1 MKIKSIAA
9 ICKKNKQV
17 VLFNRYSDSGTI
29 SQYIG
34 DGNAVYPISGLPE
47 LDEESILTIF
57 DVPEKQREDWL
68 VRYRDIPEG
77 ISFEDTDATEKIVE
91 QGNLSIVYSGK
102 TLKPLQTRRGLVFIE
117 SRYLSPVSDV
127 LDVLELYE
135 RVTPFGAPYIV
146 AKAGFLLQAVIMPC
160 DVISAQF
167 VQRLQELTRQ
177 CAVSLDLREQERERQ
192 AAAESAGQFKVDPET
207 GATIEPES
215 EGSEMGKKKTGL
227 ITDEVRE
234 LINEVARAT
243 ASMAYIDGMGG
254 EVNYF
259 RAMESLL
266 FNYKK
271 LAALVADYEA
281 YTHVELQGR
290 SASISSYSP
299 SSGYTYRTEE
309 DILDEMKRDKIISYH
324 RTRARFEEIDR
335 VVKLFAE
342 RKEFHVIRM
351 YYFGED
357 AQGNER
363 PAGAEPYTWEAIAA
377 ELEGM
382 GLIRDAKSARRW
394 RNKIVND
401 MAVCM
406 FGKPAAVG
414 VGTYRKERDKAT
426 D

>member
-1 MKIKSIAA
+1 
-9 ICKKNKQV
+9 
-17 VLFNRYSDSGTI
+17 
-29 SQYIG
+29 
-34 DGNAVYPISGLPE
+34 
-47 LDEESILTIF
+47 
-57 DVPEKQREDWL
+57 
-68 VRYRDIPEG
+68 
-77 ISFEDTDATEKIVE
+77 
-91 QGNLSIVYSGK
+91 
-102 TLKPLQTRRGLVFIE
+102 
-117 SRYLSPVSDV
+117 
-127 LDVLELYE
+127 
-135 RVTPFGAPYIV
+135 
-146 AKAGFLLQAVIMPC
+146 
-160 DVISAQF
+160 
-167 VQRLQELTRQ
+167 
-177 CAVSLDLREQERERQ
+177 
-192 AAAESAGQFKVDPET
+192 
-207 GATIEPES
+207 
-215 EGSEMGKKKTGL
+215 MGKKKTGL

-234 LINEVARAT
+234 LINEVARET

-281 YTHVELQGR
+281 YT
-290 SASISSYSP
+290 
-299 SSGYTYRTEE
+299 EE
-309 DILDEMKRDKIISYH
+309 YILDEMKRDKIISYH

-377 ELEGM
+377 ELEEM
-382 GLIRDAKSARRW
+382 GLIRDTKSARRW

-406 FGKPAAVG
+406 FGKPAEVC
-414 VGTYRKERDKAT
+414 VGTYRKERD
-426 D
+426 

>member
-17 VLFNRYSDSGTI
+17 VLFNRYSDSGTL

-77 ISFEDTDATEKIVE
+77 ISFEDTDATEKIIE

-102 TLKPLQTRRGLVFIE
+102 TLKPLQTRCGLVFIE

-127 LDVLELYE
+127 LDV
-135 RVTPFGAPYIV
+135 FIV

-207 GATIEPES
+207 GAIIEPES
-215 EGSEMGKKKTGL
+215 E
-227 ITDEVRE
+227 
-234 LINEVARAT
+234 
-243 ASMAYIDGMGG
+243 
-254 EVNYF
+254 
-259 RAMESLL
+259 
-266 FNYKK
+266 
-271 LAALVADYEA
+271 
-281 YTHVELQGR
+281 
-290 SASISSYSP
+290 
-299 SSGYTYRTEE
+299 
-309 DILDEMKRDKIISYH
+309 
-324 RTRARFEEIDR
+324 
-335 VVKLFAE
+335 
-342 RKEFHVIRM
+342 
-351 YYFGED
+351 
-357 AQGNER
+357 
-363 PAGAEPYTWEAIAA
+363 AG
-377 ELEGM
+377 
-382 GLIRDAKSARRW
+382 D
-394 RNKIVND
+394 D
-401 MAVCM
+401 
-406 FGKPAAVG
+406 
-414 VGTYRKERDKAT
+414 D
-426 D
+426 